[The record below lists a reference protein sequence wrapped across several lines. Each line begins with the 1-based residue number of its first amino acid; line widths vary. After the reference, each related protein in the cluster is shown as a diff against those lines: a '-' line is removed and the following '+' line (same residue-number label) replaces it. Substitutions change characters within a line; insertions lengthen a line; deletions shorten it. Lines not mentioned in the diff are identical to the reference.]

1 MDNIMEIAIDLS
13 PQKHIWTTPFWL
25 RIRPTGPADLWH
37 EIYEHQFHDW
47 NTLLSMVDK
56 YRKYL
61 IEDPNRPFS
70 WEECEAPEV
79 LPRTLVD
86 TTIQELVRLL
96 PSPFVASLWLLGA
109 TTSGNSLP
117 PSPTFLEKTPVFLW
131 GKLPCHD
138 SLVFLLKLDYPKTQ
152 YFQWTPHQTI
162 YTFVHN
168 CPGVSLRG
176 ILTDGVIRPSS
187 WKATG
192 LGLLSQPG
200 LLLSLLLS
208 GSQPHLRQ
216 TDQSG
221 HYTSADSR
229 TPVRPS
235 CGMWIWR
242 SLLHPPVLCGW
253 RVLLPPVPALR
264 CAHRRTSL

>member
-1 MDNIMEIAIDLS
+1 MDNIMEIAIDLG

-25 RIRPTGPADLWH
+25 HIRPTGPADLWH

-47 NTLLSMVDK
+47 NTLLSMVNK

-96 PSPFVASLWLLGA
+96 PPPLRRVPMTAWCDHFGEFL
-109 TTSGNSLP
+109 TTLAHIP
-117 PSPTFLEKTPVFLW
+117 QILEKTPVFLW
-131 GKLPCHD
+131 GKLPCHN
-138 SLVFLLKLDYPKTQ
+138 SLVLLLKLDCPKTQ

-168 CPGVSLRG
+168 CPGVSL
-176 ILTDGVIRPSS
+176 
-187 WKATG
+187 
-192 LGLLSQPG
+192 
-200 LLLSLLLS
+200 
-208 GSQPHLRQ
+208 
-216 TDQSG
+216 
-221 HYTSADSR
+221 
-229 TPVRPS
+229 
-235 CGMWIWR
+235 
-242 SLLHPPVLCGW
+242 
-253 RVLLPPVPALR
+253 
-264 CAHRRTSL
+264 